1 MIFLILIM
9 VFTITTLA
17 SLSMVYLIMRRRFLQ
32 NRLQEVLQE
41 SLTESI
47 HEVGARAQEAALT
60 TLVIKWLREAFQR
73 PGALILPQDKWEQS
87 YIKSK
92 LVTAGFRRHEAPA
105 IFQGTR
111 MGLAILLPF
120 GSMVGQ
126 FFFPVSAMEM
136 MAGNLALV
144 AVGFYLPV
152 LYLHLRIRRRQR
164 RIARAL
170 PNTLDMIVVCVEAG
184 LGLDASVQRV
194 GEEMELASPEICE
207 ELRLT
212 SLELR
217 AGKSRIEAFRN
228 LGIRTGVDEVK
239 ALAALLVQTDRF
251 GTSVANALRVHSDST
266 RVKRRQKLEE
276 EASKTSVKL
285 IFPLILFIFPSILVV
300 MVGPAILQIARVLLP
315 ALNRGS
321 GM

>member
-1 MIFLILIM
+1 MSFLILIM
-9 VFTITTLA
+9 IFAVTTLA
-17 SLSMVYLIMRRRFLQ
+17 SLSLVYLLMRRRFLQ
-32 NRLQEVLQE
+32 RRLQEVFQE

-47 HEVGARAQEAALT
+47 NEVGNRAHEAALT
-60 TLVIKWLREAFQR
+60 TLVMKWLKEAFQR
-73 PGALILPQDKWEQS
+73 PGALTLPEDRWEQS
-87 YIKSK
+87 YIKAR
-92 LVTAGFRRHEAPA
+92 LVTAGFRRQEAPA
-105 IFQGTR
+105 MFQGVR
-111 MGLAILLPF
+111 MGLALLLPF
-120 GSMVGQ
+120 GFMVGQ
-126 FFFPVSAMEM
+126 LFVRISAMEVM
-136 MAGNLALV
+136 VGNLALA

-152 LYLHLRIRRRQR
+152 LYLHLRIRKRQR

-184 LGLDASVQRV
+184 LGLDAAVQRV
-194 GEEMELASPEICE
+194 GEEMESASPEICE

-228 LGIRTGVDEVK
+228 IGIRTGVDEVK

-251 GTSVANALRVHSDST
+251 GTSVANALRVHADGT

-276 EASKTSVKL
+276 EAAKTSVKL

-315 ALNRGS
+315 ALNPK
-321 GM
+321 